1 MNSASRY
8 NHFLWE
14 KYNNEY
20 KNEYKFSYNLIL
32 TIQQMFHNNIK
43 KEMNNNKTKHSP
55 PLPQKRSHTE
65 NKEVKDMYV
74 FKWTNF

>member
-43 KEMNNNKTKHSP
+43 KEMNNNKTKHP